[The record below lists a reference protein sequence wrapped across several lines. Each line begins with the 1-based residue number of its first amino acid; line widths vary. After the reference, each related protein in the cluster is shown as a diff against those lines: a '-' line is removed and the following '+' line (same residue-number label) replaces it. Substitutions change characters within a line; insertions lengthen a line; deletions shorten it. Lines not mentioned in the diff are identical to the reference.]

1 MKFIYVY
8 VYQSNTFFKNEMT
21 IVFILFK
28 TIYIEIKQ
36 LIG

>member
-1 MKFIYVY
+1 MYMYI
-8 VYQSNTFFKNEMT
+8 NLIHFFKNEMT